1 MAFIRQPAKKPV
13 NAINEKL
20 GSSEII
26 NHELFHLWYTF
37 LKQKAIYFVPKL
49 ANMWRFLTNIS

>member
-1 MAFIRQPAKKPV
+1 MAFIWQPAKKPV

-26 NHELFHLWYTF
+26 GHEILCYIF
-37 LKQKAIYFVPKL
+37 LKQKAIYFVPD
-49 ANMWRFLTNIS
+49 